1 MWFVMS
7 LLLQDPVT
15 ERCVR
20 VLAAATGEEAVV
32 VLRRAVK
39 ECLERDRRTRFASPP
54 VTQSMTEIQGYDDH
68 GMPHWPDS
76 HGRQR
81 WS

>member
-1 MWFVMS
+1 MS

-20 VLAAATGEEAVV
+20 VLAAATGEDVVV

-39 ECLERDRRTRFASPP
+39 ECLERDRRYRFASPP
-54 VTQSMTEIQGYDDH
+54 ATLSMKEILGYDDH
-68 GMPHWPDS
+68 GMPRWPDNY
-76 HGRQR
+76 GLQR